1 MKLSLGFGVESQEVE
16 IADSQIIGILEVN
29 EVELG
34 LIGVEEVKRS
44 LNNPIGTERLKN
56 IVKPGEKIV
65 IITSDI
71 TRPLPSYNIIPSILD
86 ELYETGVNKEDI
98 VVVIALGSHRAHTV
112 EEKFQLLGQRVINE
126 VFKRLLTMQNMQL
139 KMEA

>member
-44 LNNPIGTERLKN
+44 LNNPIGTKRLKN
-56 IVKPGEKIV
+56 IVKPGEKNV

-71 TRPLPSYNIIPSILD
+71 TRPLPSYNIIPSIL
-86 ELYETGVNKEDI
+86 EIG
-98 VVVIALGSHRAHTV
+98 RASCR
-112 EEKFQLLGQRVINE
+112 ERV
-126 VFKRLLTMQNMQL
+126 
-139 KMEA
+139 